1 MVIYTI
7 CHSLFMIIIFLYY
20 MLTPDWFGPV
30 YKLLLGLDIHFVHN
44 PVQVPKHGNCN
55 NKVTLHSRRCRLAV
69 QCTKIPPELK
79 VPSSS
84 FGGCS
89 VCLNFPLICIDAP
102 LNNSYDTV
110 RWLWWKGASSAFI
123 TFTSDRIANITS
135 SFLYIHNVPLSY
147 ALLHIF
153 SIRSPWHSTKRNFLF
168 LCFSL
173 LLF

>member
-1 MVIYTI
+1 
-7 CHSLFMIIIFLYY
+7 

-30 YKLLLGLDIHFVHN
+30 YKLLLGLDIHFFHN

-55 NKVTLHSRRCRLAV
+55 DKVTLHSRRCRLAV

-84 FGGCS
+84 FGGICS

-102 LNNSYDTV
+102 LNNSHEMEHCQV
-110 RWLWWKGASSAFI
+110 AMMKGCIISFHYVL
-123 TFTSDRIANITS
+123 FPTSDRIANVTS
-135 SFLYIHNVPLSY
+135 SFLYIHIVSLSY